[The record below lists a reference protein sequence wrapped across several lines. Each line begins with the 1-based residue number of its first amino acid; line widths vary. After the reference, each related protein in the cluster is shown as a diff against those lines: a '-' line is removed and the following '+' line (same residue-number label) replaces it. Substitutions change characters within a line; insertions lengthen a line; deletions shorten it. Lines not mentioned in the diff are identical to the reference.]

1 MKKYYRMLFVIDV
14 GLVIMCVCL
23 FFSSLSS
30 VDCPTM
36 SKEIMQEDKKVALTF
51 DDGPHPEY
59 TPKLLEG
66 LKKRNVKCTFFL
78 LGENVEM
85 YPDVVKQISEEGHLI
100 GNHTYTHVQLTT
112 LSDTMAIKELE
123 MTDEAICNITGKK
136 VEYVRPPFGSWNK
149 ESTMMD
155 SYIVVLWNVDSR
167 DWVLK
172 NRDCIV
178 RNTLPFVKDRSV
190 ILMHDSYQSSVDA
203 ALDIIDSLQK
213 EGYEFV
219 TVDELI
225 MD

>member
-1 MKKYYRMLFVIDV
+1 MKKYHRMLFVIDV
-14 GLVIMCVCL
+14 GLVILCLCL
-23 FFSSLSS
+23 FCRGFSSE
-30 VDCPTM
+30 DCPTM
-36 SKEIMQEDKKVALTF
+36 SEEVMKEDKKIALTF

-78 LGENVEM
+78 LGENAEM

-112 LSDTMAIKELE
+112 LSNEMAKKELE
-123 MTDEAICNITGKK
+123 TTDEVISKITGKN

-172 NRDCIV
+172 NRECIV
-178 RNTLPFVKDRSV
+178 RNTLPAVKDRSV
-190 ILMHDSYQSSVDA
+190 ILMHDSYQTSVDA
-203 ALDIIDSLQK
+203 AFDIIDSLQK

-219 TVDELI
+219 TVDELV

>member
-1 MKKYYRMLFVIDV
+1 MKHYHKMLFVIDV
-14 GLVIMCVCL
+14 GLAIVCVCL
-23 FFSSLSS
+23 F
-30 VDCPTM
+30 C
-36 SKEIMQEDKKVALTF
+36 SKLTEGNTVMKSEIIIEDKKVALTF

-59 TPKLLEG
+59 TPKLLDG

-78 LGENVEM
+78 LGQSAEM
-85 YPDVVKQISEEGHLI
+85 HPELVKRIAEEGHLI

-112 LSDTMAIKELE
+112 LSDKMAKKELD
-123 MTDEAICNITGKK
+123 MTDKVICDITGKN
-136 VEYVRPPFGSWNK
+136 VEYVRPPFGDWNQK
-149 ESTMMD
+149 STMMD

-178 RNTLPFVKDRSV
+178 RNTLPFVKDKSI
-190 ILMHDSYQSSVDA
+190 ILMHDSYQTSVDA
-203 ALDIIDSLQK
+203 ALDIVDSLQK

-219 TVDELI
+219 TVDELV